1 MADKITN
8 INTKTEKKRYTITT
22 YTDMIETYIILAKD
36 EEEARDMVLSGA
48 EAPETVSYQDE
59 KIEFV
64 VEE

>member
-1 MADKITN
+1 MTNKITN
-8 INTKTEKKRYTITT
+8 IDTKPETKRYTVTT

-36 EEEARDMVLSGA
+36 EEEARDMALSGT
-48 EAPETVSYQDE
+48 EAPETVSYQNE